1 MHLVLHNPEI
11 PQNTGNI
18 IRLCQNTGSSLH
30 LIKPLGFNFQ
40 DKNLKRAHLDYK
52 EAEKIKI
59 HNSFED
65 FIRDEKPK
73 NLFCVETNG
82 VSLHTDQKY
91 TESDYFIFGSEGQGL
106 PKIILN
112 HSSIKDVLRIPMIE
126 GNRSLN
132 LSNSVSVVAYEVLR
146 QTKFSSLK

>member
-1 MHLVLHNPEI
+1 
-11 PQNTGNI
+11 
-18 IRLCQNTGSSLH
+18 
-30 LIKPLGFNFQ
+30 
-40 DKNLKRAHLDYK
+40 
-52 EAEKIKI
+52 
-59 HNSFED
+59 
-65 FIRDEKPK
+65 
-73 NLFCVETNG
+73 
-82 VSLHTDQKY
+82 LHTDQEY

-106 PKIILN
+106 PEIILN